1 MNMMMSQSKLYARID
16 ELEEHVRQLKEIINP
31 KINPFAGRSKLSPQQ
46 AAILYALYRNEM
58 CTMEY
63 LDVITVDLGQSTGRG
78 TEEGLVSNRTKV
90 TVWKIR
96 EKLKHRIAI
105 EAIRGVGYRI
115 PKRDKEKLKK
125 LLAK

>member
-1 MNMMMSQSKLYARID
+1 MNMMVSQSKLYARID

-31 KINPFAGRSKLSPQQ
+31 KVNPFVGKSRLSPQQ
-46 AAILYALYRNEM
+46 AAILYALYRNDM
-58 CTMEY
+58 CTIEY
-63 LDVITVDLGQSTGRG
+63 LDVITVDLGKTTGRG

-90 TVWKIR
+90 TICKIR
-96 EKLKHRIAI
+96 EKLKRRIAI
-105 EAIRGVGYRI
+105 NCIWGVGYRI

>member
-1 MNMMMSQSKLYARID
+1 MNMMVSQSKLYARID

-31 KINPFAGRSKLSPQQ
+31 KINPFAGRSNLSPQQ
-46 AAILYALYRNEM
+46 AAILYALYRNEI

>member
-1 MNMMMSQSKLYARID
+1 MNMVVSQSKLYARID

-31 KINPFAGRSKLSPQQ
+31 KINPFAGRSNLSPQQ